1 MRHEEIA
8 ELPITLQQSLQRKS
22 WSAIQMSYP
31 ISSMILSQIVLRG
44 KCGKNSVLLK
54 LCEATQTENNLFI

>member
-22 WSAIQMSYP
+22 WSAIQMSYH
-31 ISSMILSQIVLRG
+31 ISQYDFESNCIKRKMWKEFSASQ
-44 KCGKNSVLLK
+44 
-54 LCEATQTENNLFI
+54 AM